1 MMLKNLL
8 VFTHLIAMAVAVGK
22 ILECDLRLLLRS
34 GEPLGAQDLQALAQT
49 ERQVGLA
56 LVLLWLSGLTL
67 VGLGQLQSASYLE
80 NQKLWAKAL
89 IVLALT
95 FNGLAL
101 HRWAFPAMRRGQAL
115 LALPSRQL
123 AGLSLMAST
132 STVSWLYACF
142 LGIAR
147 NWNHQASLSFALTV
161 YALLLLAAWC
171 GSALLLGLM
180 AAARRQ
186 PPTLRSPCLQRRG

>member
-22 ILECDLRLLLRS
+22 ILEWDVRLLLRS

-56 LVLLWLSGLTL
+56 LALLWLSGLTL
-67 VGLGQLQSASYLE
+67 VGHGMLQWASYLE

-89 IVLALT
+89 IVLALS
-95 FNGLAL
+95 FNGFAL
-101 HRWAFPAMRRGQAL
+101 HRWAFAALRRRQAL
-115 LALPSRQL
+115 LALPRPAL
-123 AGLSLMAST
+123 AGLSLMAAT

-147 NWNHQASLSFALTV
+147 NWNHEASLSFALAV

-171 GSALLLGLM
+171 GSALLLGLL
-180 AAARRQ
+180 ASARRQ
-186 PPTLRSPCLQRRG
+186 AQPLRTPCLQRRG